1 MRIKKEYYI
10 KVPILLAFL
19 SPFIVAYFNG
29 EQIKFSNIYYVGMA
43 LSFLS
48 FFDFKNEVVNNWVF
62 TLSIILF
69 LISLIMIITY
79 FSM

>member
-1 MRIKKEYYI
+1 MKIKKEYCV

-19 SPFIVAYFNG
+19 SPFIVAYFKG
-29 EQIKFSNIYYVGMA
+29 EQIKFSSIYYVGIG

-48 FFDFKNEVVNNWVF
+48 LFDFKNEVVNNWIFALV
-62 TLSIILF
+62 IILF
-69 LISLIMIITY
+69 LISLILIITY